1 MERFD
6 IYEDIAER
14 TGGDI
19 YIGVVGPVRTGK
31 STFIK
36 KFMEQT
42 VIPNIVNY
50 YDHQRAQDELPQ
62 SGSGRTIMTT
72 EPKFVPSEAVEVKI
86 GENIFFKVRLVD
98 CVGYA
103 VEGAQGFEDES
114 GPRLVITPWQDTP
127 VSFVEAAEMGTQKV
141 INDHS
146 TVGLV
151 VVTDGTITDL
161 PRAAYVQSEE
171 RVINELT
178 SLGKPFIV
186 ILNTIYPDRDETFAL
201 ARELSAKYR
210 VPVLPVDCLHLNTRQ
225 IENILSELLYMF
237 PVREI
242 QVDFPRWIEELE
254 TNHWLRSRFE
264 GAVYSAVTDVNKVRD
279 IDALVESLKQV
290 GDVRNVT
297 VNQID
302 LGQGSAAVEI
312 HSDRELFYKVLEE
325 LSGFTV
331 SGDHHLLKMMKE
343 LSVAKREYDKLA
355 DALQKVKES
364 GYGIV
369 QPILTELTLAEPE
382 LIRHGSR
389 FGVKLKA
396 SAPSIHLIKVDI
408 MTEISPI
415 VGTEKQGEEFVRY
428 LTEEFEKDPSRIWE
442 TDFFGKSMHDLLK
455 EGIQSKLTRMPENAQ
470 EKLQETLTKII
481 NEGSGGLIC
490 IIL

>member
-36 KFMEQT
+36 KFMEQM
-42 VIPNIVNY
+42 VIPNIVNF
-50 YDHQRAQDELPQ
+50 YDHQRSQDELPQ
-62 SGSGRTIMTT
+62 SGNGRTIMTT
-72 EPKFVPSEAVEVKI
+72 EPKFVPSEAVEVKV
-86 GENIFFKVRLVD
+86 GENIFFKVRMID

-103 VEGAQGFEDES
+103 VEGAQGFEDEN
-114 GPRLVITPWQDTP
+114 GPRMVITPWQEKP
-127 VSFVEAAEMGTQKV
+127 VSFVEAAETGTQKV

-151 VVTDGTITDL
+151 IITDGTITDL
-161 PRAAYVQSEE
+161 SRAAYLPAEE
-171 RVINELT
+171 RVIKELT
-178 SLGKPFIV
+178 NLGKPFIV
-186 ILNTIYPDRDETFAL
+186 VLNTVYPDSDASFEL
-201 ARELSAKYR
+201 AKELSAKYQ
-210 VPVLPVDCLHLNTRQ
+210 VPVLPMDCLHLNIRQ
-225 IENILSELLYMF
+225 IESILLELLYMF

-242 QVDFPRWIEELE
+242 RVDFPKWIEELDN
-254 TNHWLRSRFE
+254 THWLRSRFE
-264 GAVYSAVTDVNKVRD
+264 GAIYSEVADINKVRD
-279 IDALVESLKQV
+279 IDKMVESLKQV
-290 GDVRNVT
+290 DDIQNVT

-302 LGQGSAAVEI
+302 LGQGSTIVEI
-312 HSDRELFYKVLEE
+312 HSERELFYKVLEE

-331 SGDHHLLKMMKE
+331 SGDHHLMKMMKE
-343 LSVAKREYDKLA
+343 LSVAKREYDKLT
-355 DALQKVKES
+355 DALVKVKEC

-369 QPILTELTLAEPE
+369 QPMLNELTLAEPE
-382 LIRHGSR
+382 LIRHGNR

-396 SAPSIHLIKVDI
+396 SAPSIHMIKVDI

-442 TDFFGKSMHDLLK
+442 TDFFGKSMHDLVK
-455 EGIQSKLTRMPENAQ
+455 EGIQSKLIRMPENAQ